1 MFIQFLKEDNP
12 RCSTIELRGKD
23 SGRQTFFKVSNINDI
38 INIRMEYS
46 NSPNPINLVINKQFF
61 LSKMSYIQQQYRK
74 N

>member
-23 SGRQTFFKVSNINDI
+23 AGRQTFLKVSNIKELI
-38 INIRMEYS
+38 TIRLNYC
-46 NSPNPINLVINKQFF
+46 NSPNPICLVINKQFF
-61 LSKMSYIQQQYRK
+61 LSQMINIQLQYNK